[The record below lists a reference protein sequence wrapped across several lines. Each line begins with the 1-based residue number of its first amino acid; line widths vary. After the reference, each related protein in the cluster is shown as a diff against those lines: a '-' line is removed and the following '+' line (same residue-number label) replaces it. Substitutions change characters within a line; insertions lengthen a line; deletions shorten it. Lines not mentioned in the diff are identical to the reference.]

1 MIHNGNAKNDFASQ
15 CLIPEQGIQRHATK
29 APLQIKR
36 RIPMPTT
43 SFDKD
48 SIKAS
53 IIGKL
58 QRYNGRTIEEASNGQ
73 IYRALASTVR
83 DQIMQKWMISREERK
98 TNNNKRLF
106 YLSVE
111 FLMGR
116 SLYTNILNL
125 VSLDAYKQALDELHI
140 DVDKVLQEE
149 PEPALGNGGLGR
161 LAACFMDSLASLD
174 LPAMGC
180 SIRYEYG
187 LFRQKIVDG
196 QQVELPDYWL
206 GNGNVWEMP
215 VMEDACEVHFNGHV
229 EMGNENGRTVFRHV
243 GYNTVEAVPYDMP
256 LVGYDTSTV
265 NSLRLWSA
273 RAPKRI
279 DLSDFNHGHYVQ
291 ASEEKEL
298 AEAISNILYP
308 EDNHYE
314 GKLLRLK
321 QQYFF
326 TSATLQY
333 ILKDFKKL
341 NGTNWSKL
349 PEKVVI
355 HINDTHP
362 GLAIPELMRLLMD
375 EEGLG
380 WDEAQQIVS
389 RTMAYTNH
397 TIMAEA
403 LEKWPEDMVKSLLP
417 RIYQILVEMNKRLC
431 ARLWNFFPGEAERV
445 GRMAIIAYGY
455 IHMANL
461 CVAMTFSTN
470 GVSKLHGD
478 ILKQETFHDFYLVMP
493 EKFSAITNG
502 ITHRRW
508 LMACNPE
515 LTKLICDT
523 IGTDWVK
530 DPELLH
536 DLAPY
541 ADDAAFRE
549 QFEKIKHN
557 NKVRLSNFLK
567 EHQGAIVD
575 PNFIFDAQSK
585 RLHEYKR
592 QMLNALHILVL
603 YNRIVNDPNFTMH
616 PRVFIFGS
624 KAAPGYNRA
633 KQIIRFINGL
643 SALIAKHPRASKMLQ
658 VVFLE
663 NYDVS
668 SAQLLIPATEIS
680 EQISTASKEA
690 SGTGNM
696 KYMMNGAITIGTMD
710 GANVEISE
718 QVGMDN
724 IYIFGMRS
732 DTVLDM
738 YRERNYNP
746 MTIFETNQEL
756 RLAMTQ
762 MIDGTVLPDAPS
774 ALQDLYHSLL
784 IGDWGNMADP
794 FFVLKDFG
802 SYSMAQRR
810 IDADYADRDK
820 WNRMAVINTAM
831 SGVFSSDRTIREY
844 NDTIWHLDPLKRKV

>member
-1 MIHNGNAKNDFASQ
+1 
-15 CLIPEQGIQRHATK
+15 
-29 APLQIKR
+29 
-36 RIPMPTT
+36 MPTT

-508 LMACNPE
+508 LMACNPA

-756 RLAMTQ
+756 RLALTQ

-831 SGVFSSDRTIREY
+831 SGVFCSDRTIREY

>member
-1 MIHNGNAKNDFASQ
+1 
-15 CLIPEQGIQRHATK
+15 
-29 APLQIKR
+29 
-36 RIPMPTT
+36 MPTT

-298 AEAISNILYP
+298 AEAISNILNP
-308 EDNHYE
+308 EHNHYQ

-470 GVSKLHGD
+470 GVSQLHGD

-575 PNFIFDAQSK
+575 PDFIFDAQSK

-603 YNRIVNDPNFTMH
+603 YNRIVNDPNFTMQ

-668 SAQLLIPATEIS
+668 SAQMLIPATEIS

-756 RLAMTQ
+756 RLALTQ

-831 SGVFSSDRTIREY
+831 SGVFCSDRTIREY

>member
-1 MIHNGNAKNDFASQ
+1 
-15 CLIPEQGIQRHATK
+15 
-29 APLQIKR
+29 
-36 RIPMPTT
+36 MPTT

-83 DQIMQKWMISREERK
+83 DQIMQKWMISREERR

-668 SAQLLIPATEIS
+668 SAQMLIPATEIS

-756 RLAMTQ
+756 RLALTQ

-831 SGVFSSDRTIREY
+831 SGVFCSDRTIREY
-844 NDTIWHLDPLKRKV
+844 NDTIWHLDPLKRKG

>member
-1 MIHNGNAKNDFASQ
+1 
-15 CLIPEQGIQRHATK
+15 
-29 APLQIKR
+29 
-36 RIPMPTT
+36 MPTT

-308 EDNHYE
+308 EGNHYE

-603 YNRIVNDPNFTMH
+603 YNRIVNDPSFTMQ

-633 KQIIRFINGL
+633 KLIIRFINGL

-756 RLAMTQ
+756 RLALTQ

-831 SGVFSSDRTIREY
+831 SGVFCSDRTIREY

>member
-1 MIHNGNAKNDFASQ
+1 
-15 CLIPEQGIQRHATK
+15 
-29 APLQIKR
+29 
-36 RIPMPTT
+36 MPTT

-603 YNRIVNDPNFTMH
+603 YNRIVNDPSFTMH

-668 SAQLLIPATEIS
+668 SAQMLIPATEIS

-756 RLAMTQ
+756 RLALTQ

-831 SGVFSSDRTIREY
+831 SGVFCSDRTIREY

>member
-1 MIHNGNAKNDFASQ
+1 
-15 CLIPEQGIQRHATK
+15 
-29 APLQIKR
+29 
-36 RIPMPTT
+36 MPTT

-470 GVSKLHGD
+470 GVSQLHGD

-508 LMACNPE
+508 LMACNPQ

-575 PNFIFDAQSK
+575 PDFIFDAQSK

-603 YNRIVNDPNFTMH
+603 YNRIVNDPNFTMQ

-668 SAQLLIPATEIS
+668 SAQMLIPATEIS

-831 SGVFSSDRTIREY
+831 SGIFSSDRTIREY
-844 NDTIWHLDPLKRKV
+844 NDTIWHLDPLKRKG

>member
-1 MIHNGNAKNDFASQ
+1 
-15 CLIPEQGIQRHATK
+15 
-29 APLQIKR
+29 
-36 RIPMPTT
+36 MPTT

-98 TNNNKRLF
+98 TNNKRLF

-603 YNRIVNDPNFTMH
+603 YNRIVNDPSFTMQ

-633 KQIIRFINGL
+633 KLIIRFINGL

-756 RLAMTQ
+756 RLALTQ

-831 SGVFSSDRTIREY
+831 SGVFCSDRTIREY

>member
-1 MIHNGNAKNDFASQ
+1 
-15 CLIPEQGIQRHATK
+15 
-29 APLQIKR
+29 
-36 RIPMPTT
+36 MPTT

-557 NKVRLSNFLK
+557 NKVRLANFLK

-668 SAQLLIPATEIS
+668 SAQMLIPATEIS

-756 RLAMTQ
+756 RLALTQ

-844 NDTIWHLDPLKRKV
+844 NDTIWHLDPLKRKG

>member
-1 MIHNGNAKNDFASQ
+1 
-15 CLIPEQGIQRHATK
+15 
-29 APLQIKR
+29 
-36 RIPMPTT
+36 MPTT

-633 KQIIRFINGL
+633 KLIIRFINGL

-756 RLAMTQ
+756 RLALTQ

-784 IGDWGNMADP
+784 IGDWRNMADP

-831 SGVFSSDRTIREY
+831 SGVFCSDRTIREY

>member
-1 MIHNGNAKNDFASQ
+1 
-15 CLIPEQGIQRHATK
+15 
-29 APLQIKR
+29 
-36 RIPMPTT
+36 MPTT

-48 SIKAS
+48 SFKAS

-668 SAQLLIPATEIS
+668 SAQMLIPATEIS

-756 RLAMTQ
+756 RLALTQ

-844 NDTIWHLDPLKRKV
+844 NDTIWHLDPLKRKG